1 MDSRGKLSELEYCG
15 STVFKKDVEKNVLLA
30 VHWKEMSMIRDL
42 ESMTCEDRLKDLE
55 LFLPGIRRVG
65 RGVKEEVK
73 AQ

>member
-1 MDSRGKLSELEYCG
+1 
-15 STVFKKDVEKNVLLA
+15 
-30 VHWKEMSMIRDL
+30 MSMIRDL
-42 ESMTCEDRLKDLE
+42 ENMTGEDKLKDLG